1 MQLMGLVMVSTENR
15 NSHLSMS
22 TTKQSQTMPAE
33 VDGKM
38 LSSWLI
44 SVAQERDRRAF
55 ANLFKWFS
63 PKIIGFGRK
72 QFNNPVMANELLQE
86 TMTNVWR
93 KAHLYN
99 VEKGAATTWI
109 YTVMRN
115 ISFDMLRKIQ
125 SNQEDTISEEIWP
138 IAEAQNSDDHMF
150 ADHLMDKQLAQYLNK
165 LPENQKQ
172 VVHGVY
178 FQDLS
183 QEQLSKQLNIPLG
196 TVKSRL
202 RLALTKLKQH
212 IGADYD

>member
-1 MQLMGLVMVSTENR
+1 MKHNASL
-15 NSHLSMS
+15 
-22 TTKQSQTMPAE
+22 
-33 VDGKM
+33 DGKEIDSKT

-44 SVAQERDRRAF
+44 DIADKRDKQAF

-63 PKIIGFGRK
+63 PKIMGFGRK
-72 QFNNPVMANELLQE
+72 QFNNPAMASELLQE

-99 VEKGAATTWI
+99 SEKGAATTWV

-125 SNQEDTISEEIWP
+125 ANHEDTLSDDIWP
-138 IAEAQNSDDHMF
+138 LAEAQNSDEHVF
-150 ADHLMDKQLAQYLNK
+150 ADHLMDKQIARYLNR
-165 LPENQKQ
+165 LPDNQKQ
-172 VVHGVY
+172 IVQGVY

-183 QEQLSKQLNIPLG
+183 QEQLAKNLNIPLG

-202 RLALTKLKQH
+202 RLALTKLRQH
-212 IGADYD
+212 IGADHD

>member
-1 MQLMGLVMVSTENR
+1 MNKTSKAAEQTDTKV
-15 NSHLSMS
+15 LS
-22 TTKQSQTMPAE
+22 E
-33 VDGKM
+33 
-38 LSSWLI
+38 WLLLI
-44 SVAQERDRRAF
+44 ASERDKQAF
-55 ANLFKWFS
+55 ASLFKWFA
-63 PKIIGFGRK
+63 PKILGFGRK

-86 TMTNVWR
+86 TMSNVWR

-99 VEKGAATTWI
+99 IEKGAATTWV

-125 SNQEDTISEEIWP
+125 SNREDTISDDIWP
-138 IAEAQNSDDHMF
+138 LAEAQNSDSHMF
-150 ADHLMDKQLAQYLNK
+150 ADHLMDKQLERYVNK

-183 QEQLSKQLNIPLG
+183 QEQLAKQLDIPLG

-202 RLALTKLKQH
+202 RLALNKLKQH
-212 IGADYD
+212 IGADHD